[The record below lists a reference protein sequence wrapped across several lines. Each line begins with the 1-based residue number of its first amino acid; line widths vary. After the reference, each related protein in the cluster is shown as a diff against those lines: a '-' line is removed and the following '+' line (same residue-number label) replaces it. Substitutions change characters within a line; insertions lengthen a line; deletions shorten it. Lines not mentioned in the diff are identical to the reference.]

1 MILYIQT
8 NPNNPIL
15 RQKARE
21 VKEITAEIKQLILD
35 MIETMEK
42 APGVGLAA
50 PQVGQ
55 SLRVIVAK
63 TSRDEKSET
72 ISLINPKIKKSSW
85 KKALAQ
91 ESCLNFPQQSY
102 LLIKRPVKIKV
113 EGLNPEGAKVKIK
126 AEGLLARIIQ
136 HEVDHLD
143 GVLIV
148 DK

>member
-1 MILYIQT
+1 M
-8 NPNNPIL
+8 
-15 RQKARE
+15 
-21 VKEITAEIKQLILD
+21 
-35 MIETMEK
+35 
-42 APGVGLAA
+42 
-50 PQVGQ
+50 
-55 SLRVIVAK
+55 AK

-85 KKALAQ
+85 KKALA
-91 ESCLNFPQQSY
+91 EEGCLSLPQQSY

>member
-1 MILYIQT
+1 M
-8 NPNNPIL
+8 
-15 RQKARE
+15 
-21 VKEITAEIKQLILD
+21 
-35 MIETMEK
+35 
-42 APGVGLAA
+42 
-50 PQVGQ
+50 
-55 SLRVIVAK
+55 
-63 TSRDEKSET
+63 
-72 ISLINPKIKKSSW
+72 
-85 KKALAQ
+85 
-91 ESCLNFPQQSY
+91 PQQSY